1 MKLKLYEKLFH
12 ELERAIKDGV
22 LRAGE
27 RLPSIR
33 ETCRARQL
41 SVTTVTRAYLQ
52 LESQGL
58 VDSRPQSGYFVRAR
72 QAEPAS
78 EPLLP
83 STPPGTSTD
92 VDVSQLVLST
102 LKSIRSR
109 RAVPLGSPY
118 PDPSLFP
125 WLRVHQ
131 QIGGIAKRLRDERS
145 VLDDLPPG
153 NPELIRQIA
162 RRHLESGL
170 AADPGEVI
178 VTAGATEAINLCL
191 QAVARPGEIIAV
203 ESPTYYAML
212 HAIERMGMRA
222 VEIATDPHEGID
234 LGALARAIERQSV
247 AACMVMPNFQNP
259 LGFMMSDEKKRELVA
274 LCTRHGLPLIENGV
288 YNELYYGEAPPSTL
302 KSFDTQG
309 LVLHCNS
316 FSKSLTAG
324 VRIGWALPGRYRQEV
339 ERLKFLNT
347 LSTPTLPQLGVA
359 EYLKNDGFEHH
370 LRRVRQTLAQQA
382 DIMRSMVRRFF
393 PEHTRLSRPQ
403 GGYVLWVELAPQ
415 VDTMALYREALE
427 RGLTI
432 GPGRMFSTS
441 NAYGHFMRLNFSY
454 AWSPEIEAGVIELGR
469 MAAALSGRKA
479 P

>member
-1 MKLKLYEKLFH
+1 MKLYEKLFH
-12 ELERAIKDGV
+12 ELEQAIRQGV
-22 LRAGE
+22 LAPGE

-41 SVTTVTRAYLQ
+41 SVTTVSRAYLQ
-52 LESQGL
+52 LESRGL
-58 VDSRPQSGYFVRAR
+58 IESRPQSGYFVRAR
-72 QAEPAS
+72 QVEPTS
-78 EPLLP
+78 EPLAA
-83 STPPGTSTD
+83 TQPPDTTTD
-92 VDVSQLVLST
+92 VDVSQLVLAT
-102 LKSIRSR
+102 LKSIRSQG
-109 RAVPLGSPY
+109 AVPLGSPY
-118 PDPSLFP
+118 PDPALFP
-125 WLRVHQ
+125 WQRVHQ
-131 QIGGIAKRLRDERS
+131 HIIAAARRLRDAPR

-170 AADPGEVI
+170 SVEASEI
-178 VTAGATEAINLCL
+178 VVTSGATEAINLCL
-191 QAVARPGEIIAV
+191 QAVARPGDVIAV

-222 VEIATDPHEGID
+222 IEVATHPDEGID
-234 LGALARAIERQSV
+234 LAALERAIERQPV

-259 LGFMMSDEKKRELVA
+259 LGFAMSDEKKRELVA
-274 LCTRHGLPLIENGV
+274 LSARHGLPLIENGV
-288 YNELYYGEAPPSTL
+288 YNELYQGDVPPTTL

-324 VRIGWALPGRYRQEV
+324 VRIGWAMPGRYRQQV
-339 ERLKFLNT
+339 EKLKFLNT

-359 EYLKNDGFEHH
+359 EFLKNDGFDRH
-370 LRRVRQTLAQQA
+370 LRRVRQALAQQA
-382 DIMRSMVRRFF
+382 GIMTSMVRRFF
-393 PEHTRLSRPQ
+393 PAHTRLSRPQ
-403 GGYVLWVELAPQ
+403 GGYVLWIELASH
-415 VDTMALYREALE
+415 VDTMALYHEALK

-441 NAYGHFMRLNFSY
+441 NTYGHFMRLNYSY
-454 AWSPEIEAGVIELGR
+454 AWTPEIESAVIELGR
-469 MAAALSGRKA
+469 MVAAAARRSA